1 MYSYNVNTS
10 KINIIINISVFIVY
24 DVKYNVKRA
33 RYFLQIGG
41 KIYMEK
47 QNKQETEVENQKA
60 EGTKYVLSDTVI
72 IEVLHVLRDIA
83 MEVIRLKYQE
93 KKEME

>member
-1 MYSYNVNTS
+1 
-10 KINIIINISVFIVY
+10 
-24 DVKYNVKRA
+24 
-33 RYFLQIGG
+33 
-41 KIYMEK
+41 MEK
-47 QNKQETEVENQKA
+47 QNKQEIEVENQKI

-93 KKEME
+93 QKEME

>member
-1 MYSYNVNTS
+1 
-10 KINIIINISVFIVY
+10 
-24 DVKYNVKRA
+24 
-33 RYFLQIGG
+33 
-41 KIYMEK
+41 MEK

-93 KKEME
+93 QKEME